1 MVTFIIP
8 RTIILVTKDTH
19 YLILTDRVLSER
31 ENKSELPEDLVSSF
45 FFFFPSLYWHLTH
58 YRRLSPNT
66 ISEKHQISFFS
77 LSFINSRHIKGIWT
91 IHRIQTF
98 KWKHIK
104 ANSTSLARSQRAEKR
119 VCQWYW
125 EWDLVTAARDKAEG
139 LHLFPTSA
147 IDCVTFDLFI
157 KWRE

>member
-8 RTIILVTKDTH
+8 RKIILVTKDTH

-31 ENKSELPEDLVSSF
+31 ENKSELPEDLVSS

-119 VCQWYW
+119 VCQWYR